1 MFVYITC
8 NSVSSATSPPAGVA
22 SLKLSETGTHSKI
35 SRLEILDDNQCT
47 FLLHRKKE
55 RGCLNGFR
63 SVHHG
68 QPEKAFQ
75 KGG

>member
-8 NSVSSATSPPAGVA
+8 SGVSSATSPPAGVA

-35 SRLEILDDNQCT
+35 SRLEILDDNQFT

-55 RGCLNGFR
+55 RGCLNGF
-63 SVHHG
+63 
-68 QPEKAFQ
+68 
-75 KGG
+75 